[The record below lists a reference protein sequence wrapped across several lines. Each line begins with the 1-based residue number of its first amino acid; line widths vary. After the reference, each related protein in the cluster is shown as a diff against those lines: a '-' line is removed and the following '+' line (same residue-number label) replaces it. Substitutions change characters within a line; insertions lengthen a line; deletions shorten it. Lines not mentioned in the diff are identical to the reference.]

1 MQAVMLRF
9 SLSIHFREV
18 KMLSLRI
25 IIALCFLIALQPAPA
40 QGQQMDREVMMRW
53 SRAQIVHYHIV
64 GVYQAQTDVIGD
76 ANWIGYADVKDRVII
91 DLNWKLSASMFVGT
105 PIIVNEKS
113 TISNLRN
120 YQPGC
125 APPVL
130 KGEYEHYDLLGMKA
144 GMAGALELQV
154 RTTYPAAEV
163 VQSCT
168 GTHKAVPGNIDVR
181 PEDFVVPSPVM
192 LAMPLPDSD
201 DLSISKDKKSFIVK
215 KNGWTWTF
223 TPSIDTPK

>member
-1 MQAVMLRF
+1 MKPIPVL
-9 SLSIHFREV
+9 IT
-18 KMLSLRI
+18 
-25 IIALCFLIALQPAPA
+25 LCFMCLLQPAPA
-40 QGQQMDREVMMRW
+40 QEQQMDTEAMMRW
-53 SRAQIVHYHIV
+53 SRAEVIRYHIV
-64 GVYQAQTDVIGD
+64 GVYQGQTNVIGGS
-76 ANWIGYADVKDRVII
+76 NWIGYADVNDRVTI

-105 PIIVNEKS
+105 PIILNEKS
-113 TISNLRN
+113 TIANLRN

-168 GTHKAVPGNIDVR
+168 GTHKAVPGDIDVR

-192 LAMPLPDSD
+192 LAMPLPASD
-201 DLSISKDKKSFIVK
+201 DLSISKDRKSLIHKKD
-215 KNGWTWTF
+215 GWTWTF
-223 TPSIDTPK
+223 TPSITPGK